1 MFASTT
7 GATTTTTTT
16 SSTMLSS
23 RRRATLTSSSVK
35 SPIIIAD
42 KKKTKSATS
51 SKSSVVVVRA
61 SADAG
66 GDATKDPLLVRA
78 TRGEKTERPPAWMM
92 RQAGRYMK
100 VYRDLAEKTPSFRE
114 RSETTDLIVD
124 ITLQPWR
131 AFQPDGVILFS
142 DILTPLPAI
151 GIPFEIDDYKG
162 PLLDKTIRSEEDL
175 KMMHSM
181 DYGKVP
187 FIEESLKLLRS
198 EIGDTATLLGFVG
211 APWTLCTYIVE
222 GQSSS
227 TYKTIKSM
235 AFSNPTLLKKLLS
248 KVADCI
254 GDYVIHQIDSGAQ
267 CVQIFDSWGGQLPPH
282 MWEEWSKPYIQQVI
296 AKARSKYP
304 NVPLTLYANGNGGL
318 LERMALLD
326 IDCIGLDWTID
337 MADGRTRINSVQ
349 EKAVQGNVD
358 PVVLFASEDAVE
370 DAVRT
375 VCKKAGPKGHVLN
388 LGHGVLVGT
397 PEEKVKHFFDVSKT
411 IKYD

>member
-1 MFASTT
+1 MFA
-7 GATTTTTTT
+7 TT
-16 SSTMLSS
+16 SGSAAS
-23 RRRATLTSSSVK
+23 TSSS
-35 SPIIIAD
+35 SSSSFISSSSRGRYAFSSSTSIAD
-42 KKKTKSATS
+42 KKKYLKKSDDAS
-51 SKSSVVVVRA
+51 SFVVRA
-61 SADAG
+61 SSSSSD
-66 GDATKDPLLVRA
+66 DVREKDPLLVRA
-78 TRGEKTERPPAWMM
+78 ARGEKTERPPAWMM

-175 KMMHSM
+175 KMMHAM
-181 DYGKVP
+181 DYSKVP
-187 FIEESLKLLRS
+187 FIEESLKILRS

-248 KVADCI
+248 NVADCI
-254 GDYVIHQIDSGAQ
+254 GDYVIHQIDAGAQ

-337 MADGRTRINSVQ
+337 MADGRKRINSVQ

-370 DAVRT
+370 EAVRT

>member
-1 MFASTT
+1 MFA
-7 GATTTTTTT
+7 TT
-16 SSTMLSS
+16 SSSCS
-23 RRRATLTSSSVK
+23 AASTSSS
-35 SPIIIAD
+35 SSSFISSRGGRYAFFSSIAD
-42 KKKTKSATS
+42 KKKSDAS
-51 SKSSVVVVRA
+51 SSSSSFVVRA
-61 SADAG
+61 SSSDAQQ
-66 GDATKDPLLVRA
+66 KDPLLVRA
-78 TRGEKTERPPAWMM
+78 ARGEKTERPPAWMM

-175 KMMHSM
+175 KMMHAM
-181 DYGKVP
+181 DYSKVP
-187 FIEESLKLLRS
+187 FIEESLKILRS

-248 KVADCI
+248 NVADCI
-254 GDYVIHQIDSGAQ
+254 GDYVIHQIDAGAQ

-337 MADGRTRINSVQ
+337 MADGRKRINSVQ

-370 DAVRT
+370 QAVRM
-375 VCKKAGPKGHVLN
+375 VCEKAGPKGHVLN